1 MSSDLH
7 RVGKWGEFL
16 SCEGQTLRSFNEH
29 GALMILHQAY
39 ETQLAQIVKSSPCVN
54 LRDAAFMYLQQTW
67 ESI

>member
-1 MSSDLH
+1 M
-7 RVGKWGEFL
+7 
-16 SCEGQTLRSFNEH
+16 SFNEH
-29 GALMILHQAY
+29 GALVILHQAY